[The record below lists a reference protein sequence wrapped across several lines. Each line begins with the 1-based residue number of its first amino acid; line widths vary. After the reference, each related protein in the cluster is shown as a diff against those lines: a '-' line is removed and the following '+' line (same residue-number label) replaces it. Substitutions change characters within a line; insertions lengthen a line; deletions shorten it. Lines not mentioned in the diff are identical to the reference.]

1 MIQEITTKE
10 EVETFAQQLI
20 KEGTLFHPDD
30 DFLDCVNYTTHET
43 TYSEIEAKLRN
54 QLMDQ
59 CFDVCSK
66 LGIDIYQV
74 MGGILHPQLN

>member
-30 DFLDCVNYTTHET
+30 DFLD
-43 TYSEIEAKLRN
+43 
-54 QLMDQ
+54 
-59 CFDVCSK
+59 
-66 LGIDIYQV
+66 
-74 MGGILHPQLN
+74 